1 MAQRKIQ
8 QDIDKCFKKVSEGI
22 QAFEGIYD
30 KIQQSTNPSQKE
42 KLEDNLKREI
52 KKLQRQRDQ
61 IKTWAAGNEI
71 KDKKP
76 LMEQRKAIE
85 LEMEKFKAVEKEMK
99 TKAFSKEGLS
109 AAAKLDP
116 EERKKQDA
124 CDFLSNMVEELER
137 QIETLEAEE
146 ETLQATV
153 KKGKKDSSKADRLS
167 EIGRL
172 TERHKWHQGKLELL
186 LRSLEN
192 GNVETDQVNER
203 EESIKY
209 YVEENQS
216 VEFMEDDA
224 IYEDLNLE
232 EDEGAFG
239 MNNDNDRVS
248 SQDAQSIQDDLPES
262 ADGRGPNG
270 GGGKPKS
277 SSVSEPQSAAARRPS
292 NQLKSPLPALATL
305 HTPLGNVTNGVT
317 NNSMKPAPLPTRP
330 PGETLKYASAA
341 AAAAASDKTTAGIA
355 PLPPPPGAAA
365 PAASSSVTASSSV
378 LNPAQSTPGPRSSA
392 TTSPSAVSSVP
403 TSVGHT
409 PATKSVLPAVSSS
422 ETPFTAP
429 APTKTLMPSQA
440 NTAQASTTSANIQT
454 APLDKVESQ
463 PLPPP
468 AEKPLQPLVSD
479 TSLRESENLRP
490 KPTPVEQP
498 SIEHTNGETSKP
510 PDEEES
516 VYYLPPGLQDLIQSF
531 EATKSRASSTPSPS
545 VQRLLG
551 ASHATCPEYLDAERP
566 RHYRP
571 QTKYNTPRYYP
582 QEPFMTIDDP
592 ALYSKIDTDTLFY
605 IFYYRQNTY
614 QQYMAA
620 KSLKSQSWRFHK
632 QYQTWF
638 QRHEEPKTITEEYE
652 QGTYRFFDYESTWYD
667 DRPLLGAEFCRFR
680 RAELQTC

>member
-8 QDIDKCFKKVSEGI
+8 QDIDKCFKKVAEGI
-22 QAFEGIYD
+22 QAFESIYD
-30 KIQQSTNPSQKE
+30 KIQQSTNQSQKE
-42 KLEDNLKREI
+42 KQEDNLKREI

-85 LEMEKFKAVEKEMK
+85 NQMEKFKAVEKEMK

-116 EERKKQDA
+116 EERKKQEA

-146 ETLQATV
+146 DSLQATV

-192 GNVETDQVNER
+192 GNVDTDQVNER
-203 EESIKY
+203 EEGIKY

-224 IYEDLNLE
+224 IYDDLNLE
-232 EDEGAFG
+232 EDEGVFG

-248 SQDAQSIQDDLPES
+248 SQDTQSIQDDLPET
-262 ADGRGPNG
+262 ADGRGTVAS
-270 GGGKPKS
+270 GGKPKS
-277 SSVSEPQSAAARRPS
+277 SSVSEPQAAAARRPS

-305 HTPLGNVTNGVT
+305 HTPLASVTNGVT
-317 NNSMKPAPLPTRP
+317 NNTMKPAPLPTRP

-341 AAAAASDKTTAGIA
+341 AAAAAASDKNTAGIA
-355 PLPPPPGAAA
+355 PLPPPLNAA
-365 PAASSSVTASSSV
+365 PASSSGTTPSGG
-378 LNPAQSTPGPRSSA
+378 LNPAAQSNSAQRSSE
-392 TTSPSAVSSVP
+392 TTSPSAASSVP
-403 TSVGHT
+403 ASNSHT
-409 PATKSVLPAVSSS
+409 PATKTASLAVSSD
-422 ETPFTAP
+422 EVPPVTAAPVKSP
-429 APTKTLMPSQA
+429 ASVQA
-440 NTAQASTTSANIQT
+440 NTVQAASSSTNNPPTSSMEKI
-454 APLDKVESQ
+454 ESQ
-463 PLPPP
+463 SLPPP
-468 AEKPLQPLVSD
+468 ARVPSQHTADDVGMSELEHQP
-479 TSLRESENLRP
+479 P
-490 KPTPVEQP
+490 KPIHPTHP
-498 SIEHTNGETSKP
+498 STANTNRDVPKRQEE
-510 PDEEES
+510 DES
-516 VYYLPPGLQDLIQSF
+516 IYHLPPGLQDLIQSF

-566 RHYRP
+566 KHYRP

-592 ALYSKIDTDTLFY
+592 ALYGKIDTDTLFY

-620 KSLKSQSWRFHK
+620 KSLKNQSWRFHK

-652 QGTYRFFDYESTWYD
+652 QGTYRFFDYESTWMNRRKADFKFAYKFLED
-667 DRPLLGAEFCRFR
+667 DL
-680 RAELQTC
+680 